1 MHSTHLGIV
10 FAGTVNCKSDNANPA
25 APGQT
30 GANPGQIKSTDYPDE
45 SSSRIDLEL
54 ASMENWLNQP
64 ANYVP
69 WYSSGGSSFYSG
81 TWLQL
86 VANAPVGGSAGF
98 YDIVQTDTPAIKY
111 STYQFNHD
119 YNTMNV
125 NANHVGRHMLCFVV
139 NNHPSNVVVVDVFAQ
154 VPTTQ
159 YQTGTPTTMTPPTS
173 TPPQTTSFGG
183 DTPVT
188 IQSQGMRG
196 YQVFLDG
203 NYIGT
208 EGTGGDPLDGKFS
221 FSVVG
226 NQNHDIR
233 AYDGQSTTRRRC
245 TSKEEFRR

>member
-1 MHSTHLGIV
+1 MHSTRLGIV

-45 SSSRIDLEL
+45 SSSRIDLGL

-154 VPTTQ
+154 VPV
-159 YQTGTPTTMTPPTS
+159 PDRHSDHNDS
-173 TPPQTTSFGG
+173 TYINAAANDFFWRRHPC
-183 DTPVT
+183 DNPVT
-188 IQSQGMRG
+188 RDERIPGILGWKLHR
-196 YQVFLDG
+196 Y
-203 NYIGT
+203 
-208 EGTGGDPLDGKFS
+208 
-221 FSVVG
+221 
-226 NQNHDIR
+226 
-233 AYDGQSTTRRRC
+233 
-245 TSKEEFRR
+245 